1 MEVVYQFGE
10 HLFGFVLAGHVCEF
24 DACFGLDVYL
34 GVAFSEGHGIDA
46 ASAVHDFAHQELAD
60 GYHYNEGQNP
70 GQQEGDEEG
79 LLFYNFRA
87 EGGSGCIK
95 PVHKGRIFHRACF
108 IETGG

>member
-1 MEVVYQFGE
+1 MPVPDWTYTLALLFPKAMELTPPP
-10 HLFGFVLAGHVCEF
+10 LFM
-24 DACFGLDVYL
+24 
-34 GVAFSEGHGIDA
+34 I
-46 ASAVHDFAHQELAD
+46 FAHQELAD

-108 IETGG
+108 IKTGG